1 MTSYSIA
8 AGPLQRG
15 RAVAGDIDRE
25 RLPSQTTRDDIGQ
38 RRVVLREQYAHDLP
52 PGSVVPNSTDRSD
65 AETGASPVRAI
76 ASKRTANAEL
86 TVTYAILP
94 PWGTG
99 RGAHASRRAAR
110 RLASRVV
117 TGDRRSALA
126 GCGGSAKSSSSR
138 KTIIA
143 GQVDTGQADIK
154 LPPGW
159 KMTKDGPV
167 RTVAAAKAARRHP
180 APTTATGD
188 TVPLAKEDP
197 TTKFFSAL
205 GIFQSCLKGLGTKFI
220 GVPERARIPN
230 SPANNPDYIKAL
242 STCAAKSNIVKALQ
256 DQQTAQDNLTPA
268 QIETQNKG
276 YLVWRDCMIAR
287 GWGIPKPKP
296 DAKGRLFAF
305 GAGGGSS
312 VPNFTPPP
320 GQDILTSSDVQ
331 QCATESQQKVAPNS
345 GG

>member
-1 MTSYSIA
+1 MS
-8 AGPLQRG
+8 
-15 RAVAGDIDRE
+15 
-25 RLPSQTTRDDIGQ
+25 
-38 RRVVLREQYAHDLP
+38 
-52 PGSVVPNSTDRSD
+52 
-65 AETGASPVRAI
+65 
-76 ASKRTANAEL
+76 
-86 TVTYAILP
+86 
-94 PWGTG
+94 
-99 RGAHASRRAAR
+99 SRRASPRSVVSSAVVLS
-110 RLASRVV
+110 LAL
-117 TGDRRSALA
+117 GLGLSA
-126 GCGGSAKSSSSR
+126 CGGSAKSTASQ
-138 KTIIA
+138 TIIA
-143 GQVDTGQADIK
+143 GQLDSGQANIQ

-167 RTVAAAKAARRHP
+167 RTVAAPGAAASGAK
-180 APTTATGD
+180 TASGD

-197 TTKFFSAL
+197 TTKFFGAL

-220 GVPERARIPN
+220 GIPSASNPN

-256 DQQTAQDNLTPA
+256 DQQAAQDALTPA

-276 YLVWRDCMIAR
+276 FLVWRDCMIAR

-320 GQDILTSSDVQ
+320 GQDILSSSDVQ

>member
-1 MTSYSIA
+1 MGAWS
-8 AGPLQRG
+8 
-15 RAVAGDIDRE
+15 
-25 RLPSQTTRDDIGQ
+25 
-38 RRVVLREQYAHDLP
+38 
-52 PGSVVPNSTDRSD
+52 RS
-65 AETGASPVRAI
+65 GGIS
-76 ASKRTANAEL
+76 
-86 TVTYAILP
+86 
-94 PWGTG
+94 
-99 RGAHASRRAAR
+99 SRRASSWSVAATGVALS
-110 RLASRVV
+110 LAL
-117 TGDRRSALA
+117 GLGLA
-126 GCGGSAKSSSSR
+126 GCGGSSKSSSSQ
-138 KTIIA
+138 TIIA
-143 GQVDTGQADIK
+143 GQLDSGQADIK

-167 RTVAAAKAARRHP
+167 RTVAAAGAA
-180 APTTATGD
+180 ATPGAASASGD
-188 TVPLAKEDP
+188 TVPLAQEDP
-197 TTKFFSAL
+197 TTKFFGAL

-220 GVPERARIPN
+220 GIPSASNPN

-256 DQQTAQDNLTPA
+256 DQQAAQDALTPA

-320 GQDILTSSDVQ
+320 GQDILSSSDVQ

>member
-1 MTSYSIA
+1 MGGWPRSASTSSRRSS
-8 AGPLQRG
+8 PF
-15 RAVAGDIDRE
+15 AVA
-25 RLPSQTTRDDIGQ
+25 S
-38 RRVVLREQYAHDLP
+38 
-52 PGSVVPNSTDRSD
+52 SVV
-65 AETGASPVRAI
+65 A
-76 ASKRTANAEL
+76 L
-86 TVTYAILP
+86 TLTL
-94 PWGTG
+94 GLG
-99 RGAHASRRAAR
+99 
-110 RLASRVV
+110 
-117 TGDRRSALA
+117 LA
-126 GCGGSAKSSSSR
+126 GCGGSAKSTSSQ
-138 KTIIA
+138 TIIA

-159 KMTKDGPV
+159 KMTKNGPV
-167 RTVAAAKAARRHP
+167 RTVAASGGAATP
-180 APTTATGD
+180 GATTATGD

-197 TTKFFSAL
+197 TTKFFGAL

-220 GVPERARIPN
+220 GIPSASNPN

-256 DQQTAQDNLTPA
+256 DQQAAQDALTPA

-320 GQDILTSSDVQ
+320 GQDILSSSDVS